1 MQLTMTIL
9 VAVNLIVVLAILIQ
23 QLTKKGGDAGV
34 SEALL
39 KFSAQLEALERQNRD
54 DLQRMRADIMK
65 MEAETRQELLTV
77 LSRQAESSTAENRSN
92 REEMQKALSSLRE
105 QVNADAQQNRTELTA
120 TLNSFSESL
129 ARKLQDLTG
138 TQQSQFEALKQT
150 LENRMEQIR
159 SGNEQKLEEMRK
171 TVDEKLHETLEKR
184 LGEHFNQVS
193 ERLEKVHRTM
203 GEVQVLTKS
212 VGKLEQ
218 IMGNVKNRGVLGEVQ
233 LGTLLQD
240 ILLPGQYEV
249 NFKPKPRSNES
260 VEFAIKLPGPDE
272 DQKAVYM
279 PMDSKF
285 PVEDYQRLLD
295 AYENNDVAL
304 IESSRKAM
312 ADRIKGCA
320 RDIRDKY
327 LSPPRTTEFGLL
339 FLPFEGLYAEALRTT
354 GLFEMLVRD
363 YRVVICGPTTTAALI
378 NSLQMGFRTL
388 AIQKKTAEAWKVL
401 TAVKHDFGKFAHLL
415 DQTQKKLQEASKNI
429 ETASDRTRQIE
440 KKLNKVQE
448 LPAQETPLP
457 VEADE
462 GIALIETDSEL

>member
-1 MQLTMTIL
+1 MTIVL
-9 VAVNLIVVLAILIQ
+9 LILTALNLILLIAVLTRVFSRKAGD
-23 QLTKKGGDAGV
+23 GGVG
-34 SEALL
+34 EALL
-39 KFSAQLEALERQNRD
+39 KFGTQLEGFERQNRD
-54 DLQRMRADIMK
+54 DIQRLRADIIK
-65 MEAETRQELLTV
+65 MEADTRQELINA
-77 LSRQAESSTAENRSN
+77 LSRQTEASTAENRSN
-92 REEMQKALSSLRE
+92 REELQKALAALRE
-105 QVNADAQQNRTELTA
+105 QVNADAQLNRTELAASLT
-120 TLNSFSESL
+120 SFSESL
-129 ARKLQDLTG
+129 TRKLQDLNS
-138 TQQSQFEALKQT
+138 TQQTQFEALRQN
-150 LENRMEQIR
+150 LEARMEQMR

-233 LGTLLQD
+233 LATLLQD

-249 NFKPKPRSNES
+249 NFKPKLRSNES
-260 VEFAIKLPGPDE
+260 VEFAIKLPGPDD

-285 PVEDYQRLLD
+285 PIEDYQRLLD
-295 AYENNDVAL
+295 AYESNDVAM
-304 IESSRKAM
+304 IETSRKAM
-312 ADRIKGCA
+312 ADRIKSCA

-415 DQTQKKLQEASKNI
+415 DQTQKKLQEASKHI

-448 LPAQETPLP
+448 LPAQENTLQ

-462 GIALIETDSEL
+462 GVALIGSDSEL